1 MAQTLKQSLTLT
13 QGTGITISNTGV
25 SFDASATID
34 QNISVGNDISITGNV
49 QFNQITASYDLDGYT
64 LLPDRWTT
72 DFTAG
77 GDLTV
82 TGDLTIPGN
91 ASVGANVTAQRIE
104 SELTSST
111 IIFQSGSTQFGD
123 TPDDTHHMT
132 GSVNLSGSFILNGY
146 SVDEISN
153 DITLANSSATALL
166 TESASKAYAD
176 NNISSAG
183 SVTDEDLYIR
193 KNFNK
198 TAISISNN
206 TASFSAVTA
215 SAPNGTIST
224 SETDFLFFNNGQAM
238 EHDAL
243 TIQQSGSIFYLKVD
257 SDSVGYVLSNTD
269 EIKAWGKFN
278 A

>member
-13 QGTGITISNTGV
+13 QGTGIIISNTGV
-25 SFDASATID
+25 SFDATTQID

-166 TESASKAYAD
+166 TESASKAYVD

-183 SVTDEDLYIR
+183 SITDEDLYIR

-198 TAISISNN
+198 TAISILNN
-206 TASFSAVTA
+206 TASFSAISASSPDGVTA
-215 SAPNGTIST
+215 T
-224 SETDFLFFNNGQAM
+224 SETDFLFFNNGNIM
-238 EHDAL
+238 EHDSL
-243 TIQQSGSIFYLKVD
+243 TIEQSGSTFLLIVNPSGIGYNLE
-257 SDSVGYVLSNTD
+257 SDD

-278 A
+278 D